1 MKGVTDIFISKEKLA
16 IFWFLVALGCIV
28 GTAWHLYGVAI
39 EGRSRMLY
47 VPIERADVYI
57 DEDLSTQELDDLVDF
72 QTRLTLE
79 TFLNRGPRGPV
90 TAERLGFLFTP
101 TGYDQA
107 LVDIKDNSY
116 DFRTRE
122 IHQMLELGEVSALH
136 YPDGSATTRAG
147 GQLIRVSI
155 DPTEKQAITQ
165 TFSFN
170 AIMEWDRN
178 KNMRDKKRF
187 LFVCKDIQYTVSEFS
202 SSATSTAPAKR

>member
-1 MKGVTDIFISKEKLA
+1 MKGVTDIFISKQKLA

-47 VPIERADVYI
+47 VPIEDADVYLDRNLTRQDL
-57 DEDLSTQELDDLVDF
+57 DEIVDY

-79 TFLNRGPRGPV
+79 TFLNRGPKGPV
-90 TAERLGFLFTP
+90 TPARLGYLFSP
-101 TGYDQA
+101 SGYEQA
-107 LVDIKDNSY
+107 VLDIKDNSY
-116 DFRTRE
+116 DFRTRQ

-136 YPDGSATTRAG
+136 NPDGSATTRAA

-165 TFSFN
+165 AFTFIAN
-170 AIMEWDRN
+170 MRWERN
-178 KNMRDKKRF
+178 KNLRDKKRF
-187 LFVCKDIQYTVSEFS
+187 LFVCTDLQYVIKEIS
-202 SSATSTAPAKR
+202 SSEK